1 MSIKELRDKRY
12 KAVPRLVF
20 RPCYSD
26 STGPYRVE
34 NQLRVLLNYS
44 EQIALFTITDFNF
57 MALFFVYKVI
67 YNKINNNDN
76 ISIMNGFV
84 AA

>member
-1 MSIKELRDKRY
+1 
-12 KAVPRLVF
+12 
-20 RPCYSD
+20 
-26 STGPYRVE
+26 
-34 NQLRVLLNYS
+34 
-44 EQIALFTITDFNF
+44 